1 MVGIKDWE
9 IPERCGDCCFCDWIM
24 GHGGEWAYYC
34 IVPNRINYN
43 RINYIGKYTD
53 IEKPNKPSFCPLVE
67 IEEKEK

>member
-9 IPERCGDCCFCDWIM
+9 MPKRCGDCCFCDWIM
-24 GHGGEWAYYC
+24 GHGGEWAYHC

-67 IEEKEK
+67 IKEE

>member
-1 MVGIKDWE
+1 
-9 IPERCGDCCFCDWIM
+9 M
-24 GHGGEWAYYC
+24 GHGGEWAYHC

-53 IEKPNKPSFCPLVE
+53 IEKSNKPSFCPLVE